1 MHLIVPMTAVLM
13 ATMIGA
19 CASPERPPCTSDDEV
34 PTLCGFRN
42 PEDLEHVA
50 TAGVVLVSNMRHDG
64 PNPGGGYLSA
74 MVPGGWVPRTL
85 WGLAGPSSSDPQPDI
100 GDPTCTTAPEPDS
113 FYPYGLS
120 SIDVDD
126 RQLVY
131 VAAHAGDAG
140 GREAIEIFELGGS
153 GDGAELTWKACI
165 PSDAQ
170 VQINDVAVSSDGM
183 LLASNYMPDPSILRH
198 SLRSTIFRQPTGDVM
213 TWTKQDGWTHLD
225 DTEAL
230 MANGVALS
238 KDGQTLF
245 YVESVGAKLHR
256 RSVSDAR
263 GAIHIDIEGA
273 PDNLSWTSRGTLLI
287 ATHTEG
293 AKMLGCFFRAG
304 ACRSA
309 WSVYEITP
317 ETMAARRVLTHTGE
331 LIGAVATALETDGE
345 LLLSSVF
352 DDRIGKVPQSGTENS
367 KDD

>member
-1 MHLIVPMTAVLM
+1 MHSFALMTAALV
-13 ATMIGA
+13 ATMVGA
-19 CASPERPPCTSDDEV
+19 CASPERPPCTNDGDI

-64 PNPGGGYLSA
+64 ANPGGGYLSA
-74 MVPGGWVPRTL
+74 MVPRTWVPRII
-85 WGLAGPSSSDPQPDI
+85 WGHAGPSPSDPQADL
-100 GDPTCTTAPEPDS
+100 GDPTCTSAPEPDA
-113 FYPYGLS
+113 FYPHGLS
-120 SIDVDD
+120 SVEIDA

-140 GREAIEIFELGGS
+140 GREAVEIFELGGS
-153 GDGAELTWKACI
+153 GEDAELTWKACI

-170 VQINDVAVSSDGM
+170 VQINDVAVSSDGL
-183 LLASNYMPDPSILRH
+183 LLASNYIPDPSTMRH
-198 SLRSTIFRQPTGDVM
+198 SLRAAIFRQPTGDVM
-213 TWTKQDGWTHLD
+213 TWTKQNGWTHLD

-230 MANGVALS
+230 MSNGIALS

-245 YVESVGAKLHR
+245 YVETVGAKLHR
-256 RSVSDAR
+256 RSVADAR

-273 PDNLSWTSRGTLLI
+273 PDNLTWTSRGTLLI

-293 AKMLGCFFRAG
+293 AKMLGCFLRAG

-317 ETMAARRVLTHTGE
+317 ETMAARKVLTHTGE
-331 LIGAVATALETDGE
+331 LIGAVATALEIEGA

-352 DDRIGKVPQSGTENS
+352 DDRIGIMPQSGNENH
-367 KDD
+367 KKK